1 MICNEATLAVGRCF
15 LCQPDIQAIERRKT
29 QHPERP
35 SIRISSTFFWHLT
48 PDYDLAS
55 LPELRKRAE
64 DRFGPQK
71 SYGEMLVGD
80 QVRQ

>member
-1 MICNEATLAVGRCF
+1 M
-15 LCQPDIQAIERRKT
+15 QAIKRRKA

-35 SIRISSTFFWHLT
+35 LIRISSTFFWHLT
-48 PDYDLAS
+48 PDYHLEAF
-55 LPELRKRAE
+55 PELRKRAE